1 MDDDEN
7 KHFLQ
12 EINTRYNDK
21 INQYFLGFTIHEAA
35 DVLRSNYI
43 KFKDAR
49 SSYRIEERIEEILQK
64 MGFSIENDSSLEKYL
79 NLDDNEEVNEDETVN
94 KKKDE
99 INENIK
105 NIKNK
110 YKVLLNDL
118 SKIYKDYLNIKKK
131 LMMIVFITFIQLVF

>member
-94 KKKDE
+94 KKKM
-99 INENIK
+99 
-105 NIKNK
+105 
-110 YKVLLNDL
+110 
-118 SKIYKDYLNIKKK
+118 K
-131 LMMIVFITFIQLVF
+131 LMKI

>member
-1 MDDDEN
+1 M
-7 KHFLQ
+7 
-12 EINTRYNDK
+12 
-21 INQYFLGFTIHEAA
+21 
-35 DVLRSNYI
+35 
-43 KFKDAR
+43 
-49 SSYRIEERIEEILQK
+49 K
-64 MGFSIENDSSLEKYL
+64 MKLLI
-79 NLDDNEEVNEDETVN
+79 

-131 LMMIVFITFIQLVF
+131 SL